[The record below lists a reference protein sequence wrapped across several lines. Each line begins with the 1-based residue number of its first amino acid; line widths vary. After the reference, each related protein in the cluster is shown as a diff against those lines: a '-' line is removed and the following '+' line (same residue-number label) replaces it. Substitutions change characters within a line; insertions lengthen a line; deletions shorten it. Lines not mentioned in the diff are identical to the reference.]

1 LDLTEFPLV
10 LLARIILAMEDR
22 HPREMGSLVSEAERQ
37 YMDLLLESSAAGC
50 CWRWMGIRW
59 TTAKR
64 ERGEGGGSDDGA
76 GMSNDMLGPA
86 ITRRL
91 SRIDVCLAGIRNDE
105 RRLLVVVTGRESG
118 RRCPADS
125 ALLQL
130 PLLSRL

>member
-37 YMDLLLESSAAGC
+37 YMDLLLLESSPAAGC

-64 ERGEGGGSDDGA
+64 ERGERGGSDGA
-76 GMSNDMLGPA
+76 GMA